1 MKVAAIICEY
11 NPFHNGHARQFS
23 LTRQALGEDTLIVCL
38 MSGNYVQRG
47 APAIFDKMC
56 RAEAALACGA
66 DLVLENPTTNVLRSA
81 EGYAAGGVEILS
93 KLGGIDYLSFGT
105 ETGSAEQLMQL
116 AALLDTEAFSRA
128 LRPHLDA
135 GLSFAAAREKA
146 AEDLGADAALL
157 RTPNAI
163 LGIEY
168 CKAILRQKSAI
179 RPLTIERKGDYH
191 ATEMQEQNP
200 SATSIRRRI
209 LEEAAWDSAVPDA
222 AHKCYQGQTVHT
234 LAAGEQAVLAVLRT
248 LPREAFEAL
257 PHGSEGLWS
266 RFYRL
271 SREVSGLEE
280 LAEAVKSKRYARTRI
295 DRMLLC
301 AYLGISRE
309 MLEASASY
317 VRVLGFRPA
326 AQKLLRTMRDR
337 GELGLIHAGETPDDR
352 DYFEHEQ
359 RWSDLYSFFCG
370 QITYGNLKKERPAIF
385 GKIN

>member
-11 NPFHNGHARQFS
+11 NPFHNGHARQFA

-81 EGYAAGGVEILS
+81 EGYAEGAVRIFS
-93 KLGGIDYLSFGT
+93 ALGGIDYLSFGT
-105 ETGSAEQLMQL
+105 EAGSSDQ
-116 AALLDTEAFSRA
+116 LLDIAAILNTEAFSAA

-146 AEDLGADAALL
+146 VEALGADAALL
-157 RTPNAI
+157 RMPNAI

-168 CKAILRQKSAI
+168 CKAILWQNSTI
-179 RPLTIERKGDYH
+179 RPLAVERKGDYH
-191 ATEMQEQNP
+191 ATEMEEQSP
-200 SATSIRRRI
+200 SATSIRLKMKQGESWRTAVP
-209 LEEAAWDSAVPDA
+209 EAAYN
-222 AHKCYQGQTVHT
+222 CYCGQRVHT
-234 LAAGEQAVLAVLRT
+234 LSQGEHAMLAVLRSMR
-248 LPREAFEAL
+248 REVFETL

-271 SREVSGLEE
+271 SREAAGLEE
-280 LAEAVKSKRYARTRI
+280 LAEGIKSKRYARTRI
-295 DRMLLC
+295 DRMILC
-301 AYLGISRE
+301 AYLGISQE
-309 MLEASASY
+309 MLERDAPY
-317 VRVLGFRPA
+317 VRVLGFRPT
-326 AQKLLRTMRDR
+326 AQKLLREMRD
-337 GELGLIHAGETPDDR
+337 GGVIPLIHAGETPSDR
-352 DYFEHEQ
+352 NYFELEQ
-359 RWSDLYSFFCG
+359 RWSDQYSFFCG
-370 QITYGNLKKERPAIF
+370 HPAYGMLKKERPIIF

>member
-11 NPFHNGHARQFS
+11 NPFHNGHAHQFA
-23 LTRQALGEDTLIVCL
+23 LTRQALGEDTVIVCL

-81 EGYAAGGVEILS
+81 EGYAEGAVQILS
-93 KLGGIDYLSFGT
+93 ALGGIDYLSFGT
-105 ETGSAEQLMQL
+105 EAGSAEQLLEL
-116 AALLDTEAFSRA
+116 AALLDTEAFSAA

-146 AEDLGADAALL
+146 AEDLGADASLL

-163 LGIEY
+163 LGVEY
-168 CKAILRQKSAI
+168 CKAILRQSSII
-179 RPLTIERKGDYH
+179 RPLTVERKGDYH
-191 ATEMQEQNP
+191 ATQVEEQNP
-200 SATSIRRRI
+200 SATSIRLRI
-209 LEEAAWDSAVPDA
+209 REGTPWQTAVPQA
-222 AHKCYQGQTVHT
+222 AYSCYGRKEVHT
-234 LAAGEQAVLAVLRT
+234 LARGEQAVLAVLRT
-248 LPREAFEAL
+248 MPRDAFETL

-271 SREVSGLEE
+271 SREVAGLDE
-280 LAEAVKSKRYARTRI
+280 LAEAIKSKRYARTRI
-295 DRMLLC
+295 DRMILC

-309 MLEASASY
+309 MLQMPSPY
-317 VRVLGFRPA
+317 VRVLGFRPT
-326 AQKLLRTMRDR
+326 AQKLLRDMRD
-337 GELGLIHAGETPDDR
+337 GGAIPLIHAGEMPEER
-352 DYFEHEQ
+352 DYFEFEQ
-359 RWSDLYSFFCG
+359 RWSDLYSFFSG
-370 QITYGNLKKERPAIF
+370 HPTYGTLKKERPVIF